1 MHCKTLIG
9 FEAVSLGYPVSG
21 KPNKVIFDDLTFAV
35 EPGNIT
41 AVVGRSGSGKSTVLD
56 VAYGKL
62 PPSSGR
68 VSWFDRDVSCLRESE
83 AQQIRRANIG
93 YVDQKALLLGDLTVL
108 KNVMCGGVDKITAR
122 SWLEK
127 LGIADISDSRGAKIS
142 GGEAQRVAL
151 ARALAKQ
158 PDLLILDEPTSS
170 LDLGNARAVAEILQ
184 LEARR
189 GAGILVATHDD
200 VIGAIADTK
209 VTL

>member
-1 MHCKTLIG
+1 MDCKTLIG
-9 FEAVSLGYPVSG
+9 FEAVSLEYSVAG
-21 KPNKVIFDDLTFAV
+21 KPNKVIFDDLTFSV
-35 EPGNIT
+35 EPGSIT

-68 VSWFDRDVSCLRESE
+68 VSWCDRDLSSLRESE
-83 AQQIRRANIG
+83 AQHIRRANIG

-108 KNVMCGGVDKITAR
+108 KNVMCGGVDKTTAH

-127 LGIADISDSRGAKIS
+127 LGVADISDSRGAKIS

-170 LDLGNARAVAEILQ
+170 LDLGNAHVVAEILQ

-200 VIGAIADTK
+200 VIGAIANMK